1 MKMSQLPHATSLCLL
16 LAAPVA
22 TAANGAP
29 VLPLPQG
36 HQLRVYTS
44 AQGALTYLQA
54 STPGPLNAAV
64 QVTESETAVF
74 VNTRHRFQTVLGIGG
89 AVTDATAEVFAQLKP
104 AQQDELLRAWFDPL
118 SGMGYSLLRTTIHSS
133 DFSPASYTYINE
145 GDAALKT
152 FSIAHDHAYRLPMV
166 KRAMAAAKGPLT
178 VYASPWSAPAFMK
191 TNASMVQGGKLLP
204 EFANTWAL
212 YIAKFI
218 QAWEAEGVP
227 LWGITIQ
234 NEPMAVQRWESMIY
248 TAEEER
254 DFLKNHLGPVL
265 RAQGLGE
272 KKIVVWDHNRDLI
285 AQRADTILSDPE
297 AAQYV
302 WGVGYHWYETW
313 SGGEP
318 MVRNVAAVQ
327 AAWPKI
333 NLLLTEATVERYDPT
348 RLYDWANAE
357 RYGSAM
363 IQDFNAGAVG
373 WTDWNLLLDETGGPN
388 HVGNFCF
395 APVHA
400 DTRTGDV
407 HYTPSFFYF
416 GHFSKFIRP
425 GAVRVSATTSRS
437 ALEATAFRNPDGS
450 VATVIMNRGAT
461 AVTYVFQIDG
471 QQTTLTIAPRA
482 IQTVVQ

>member
-1 MKMSQLPHATSLCLL
+1 MVRRLT
-16 LAAPVA
+16 
-22 TAANGAP
+22 
-29 VLPLPQG
+29 
-36 HQLRVYTS
+36 VYTS
-44 AQGALTYLQA
+44 AQGALPYLSPTTSAPLQA
-54 STPGPLNAAV
+54 AE
-64 QVTESETAVF
+64 QVKESDTAVF
-74 VNTRHRFQTVLGIGG
+74 ITTRHRFQTVLGIGG
-89 AVTDATAEVFAQLKP
+89 AVTDATAEVFAQLTAP
-104 AQQDELLRAWFDPL
+104 QQEELLQAWFDPVK
-118 SGMGYSLLRTTIHSS
+118 GMSYSLLRTTIHSS
-133 DFSPASYTYINE
+133 DFSPASYTYIDE

-166 KRAMAAAKGPLT
+166 KRALAAAQGKLS

-204 EFANTWAL
+204 QFANTWAL

-218 QAWEAEGVP
+218 QAWEAQGVP
-227 LWGITIQ
+227 MWGITVQ

-272 KKIVVWDHNRDLI
+272 RKIVVWDHNRDLI

-318 MVRNVAAVQ
+318 MVRNVAATQ

-333 NLLLTEATVERYDPT
+333 NLLLTEATVERYDPA

-400 DTRTGDV
+400 DTRTGEV

-437 ALEATAFRNPDGS
+437 TLEATAFRNPDGS
-450 VATVIMNRGAT
+450 VATVVMNRGA
-461 AVTYVFQIDG
+461 AAITYTLQIDG
-471 QQTTLTIAPRA
+471 QQAVLTIAPRA